1 MSSIVMNYNIVKS
14 KIKTI
19 YNIILRDPKKLLS
32 IFNFFKML
40 RVLRQFKNAD
50 LPFEH
55 LNNNYQKKVLFDT
68 YKKINKFFSINKI
81 HNNLIK
87 IDNISQL
94 QKKYSN
100 NFDYQNLVSLFL
112 KYGSDKAKSKLSY
125 IYFEIFNNYKINS
138 LLEIGLGSNNLE
150 IRSNMGIGGKSGA
163 SLRAFRDYLKIQIY
177 GADLDKNILFKE
189 DKISTF
195 YVDQLNVNTIKDL
208 KNNLPKLDLI
218 IDDGLHQPDANLNII
233 IELID
238 HLNPGGIL
246 IIEDIELVFY
256 EIFDIVR
263 NIFLNIYNF
272 KSSLV
277 EMENSYCLLIQ
288 KN

>member
-1 MSSIVMNYNIVKS
+1 MNYNTFKS

-19 YNIILRDPKKLLS
+19 CNIIKKNPKKLLL
-32 IFNFFKML
+32 IFNFLKVL
-40 RVLRQFKNAD
+40 RVFKQFKNAD

-55 LNNNYQKKVLFDT
+55 LNINYQKKVLFET
-68 YKKINKFFSINKI
+68 YKKINELFSIYKI
-81 HNNLIK
+81 QNDLIK
-87 IDNISQL
+87 INNISEL
-94 QKKYSN
+94 EKKYSN
-100 NFDYQNLVSLFL
+100 NIDYQNLASLFN
-112 KYGSDKAKSKLSY
+112 KYGSDKVRTYLSY
-125 IYFEIFNNYKINS
+125 IYFEIFDNYKINS
-138 LLEIGLGSNNLE
+138 LLEIGLGSNNLK
-150 IRSNMGIGGKSGA
+150 IRSNMGIGGKPGA

-177 GADLDKNILFKE
+177 GADLDKQILFKE

-195 YVDQLNVNTIKDL
+195 YVDQLNAITIKDL

-246 IIEDIELVFY
+246 VIEDIELVFN
-256 EIFDIVR
+256 EIFEVIK
-263 NIFLNIYNF
+263 NIFQKVYNF

-277 EMENSYCLLIQ
+277 KMKNGYCLLIQ